1 MRKFIIAM
9 ICALVAVLP
18 AVAQDMNSKGD
29 NIVGEYLLSSTSKQ
43 ATRMPNPLKVKN
55 HIFNNDS
62 FVATVDASRWW
73 SIFCLAAASKRYYA
87 APGRWR
93 FVRLLYLCAKTTF
106 LKHDIALL
114 PRNYQRLQPRLRVLP

>member
-1 MRKFIIAM
+1 MMKFIIAM

-43 ATRMPNPLKVKN
+43 ATRMSNPLKVKN

-73 SIFCLAAASKRYYA
+73 SIFSSLLLRSAIMPPRGDGDSSDCCIF
-87 APGRWR
+87 APKPH
-93 FVRLLYLCAKTTF
+93 F
-106 LKHDIALL
+106 
-114 PRNYQRLQPRLRVLP
+114 